1 MLSTSRVAD
10 HRKRARQS
18 GLKRIELHLC
28 DEHVTVVRQFAR
40 ALGDRDNRRPIFL
53 TPEELKT
60 LAALLTSDDRVLQR
74 IQRKAAALCKGIG
87 YEGVGDASGADP
99 RSGTSK

>member
-18 GLKRIELHLC
+18 GLKRIDLQLR

-60 LAALLTSDDRVLQR
+60 LAALTSDDRVLQR
-74 IQRKAAALCKGIG
+74 IQRKAAALCKGTG
-87 YEGVGDASGADP
+87 YEGIGDASSADP